1 MLKNFSCKNLK
12 KYWDKYL
19 QDVNLCELVK
29 MLHPPEIQTLVPLG
43 GKSLS
48 HRGKMMLFWEHI
60 LMYIWWTLKFYNICF
75 YRNAIKLEFSV
86 THLQIIA
93 NKDLNE
99 R

>member
-48 HRGKMMLFWEHI
+48 HRGKMMLLLGAYSHVYMVDPE
-60 LMYIWWTLKFYNICF
+60 TL
-75 YRNAIKLEFSV
+75 
-86 THLQIIA
+86 
-93 NKDLNE
+93 
-99 R
+99 